1 MKKILIT
8 EDEKSRILG
17 LHQNA
22 IKKEFLTE
30 QLAGA
35 GEPEDLNLGTTP
47 DATTPTTTPGT
58 TTATTPTTTP
68 TTPSQG
74 LFANDRDYDYKKEG
88 DKYFFKLKANPQT
101 PKLQTL
107 AKQGKFMNWT
117 EATGKSL
124 EAIKKLNFSSEQV
137 NTKPLTQIKVAG
149 MAATGLAGVS
159 TTGST
164 TGTTTGGGGT
174 PDQTL
179 KTQFPNIGSLSSDLQ
194 TKIATW
200 SKSPAGQY
208 ILNTPADQREKA
220 MDNLDRLFGGD
231 PLTKELKKP
240 IRQALGMK
248 ADTLLGRVGSAL
260 KGGVEGV
267 KQGFNKQT
275 T

>member
-17 LHQNA
+17 MHQNA
-22 IKKEFLTE
+22 IKKEFLAE
-30 QLAGA
+30 QLVGA

-47 DATTPTTTPGT
+47 DTTTPTTTPGT
-58 TTATTPTTTP
+58 TTATTPTATP

-101 PKLQTL
+101 PKLQAL

-124 EAIKKLNFSSEQV
+124 DAIKKLNFSSEQV
-137 NTKPLTQIKVAG
+137 DTKPLTQMKVAG
-149 MAATGLAGVS
+149 TATTELVGTSA
-159 TTGST
+159 TTPT
-164 TGTTTGGGGT
+164 TTTGGGGT
-174 PDQTL
+174 PEQTL
-179 KTQFPNIGSLSSDLQ
+179 TTQFPNIGSLSSEIQ

-208 ILNTPADQREKA
+208 ILNTPADQRETA

-248 ADTLLGRVGSAL
+248 ADTLLGRVDSAI

-267 KQGFNKQT
+267 KQGFNQQK
-275 T
+275 

>member
-8 EDEKSRILG
+8 EEEKSRILG
-17 LHQNA
+17 IHQNA
-22 IKKEFLTE
+22 IKKEFLGE

-35 GEPEDLNLGTTP
+35 GEPEDLNLAPTP
-47 DATTPTTTPGT
+47 D
-58 TTATTPTTTP
+58 TTP
-68 TTPSQG
+68 TTPSQA

-101 PKLQTL
+101 PKLQAL

-124 EAIKKLNFSSEQV
+124 DAIKKLNFSSEQV
-137 NTKPLTQIKVAG
+137 DTKPLTQMKVAG
-149 MAATGLAGVS
+149 TAATELAGTS
-159 TTGST
+159 KTTT
-164 TGTTTGGGGT
+164 TTTPTTTTGGGGT
-174 PDQTL
+174 PEQTL
-179 KTQFPNIGSLSSDLQ
+179 TTQFPNIGSLSSEIQ

-248 ADTLLGRVGSAL
+248 ADTLLGRVGSAI

-267 KQGFNKQT
+267 KQGFNQQK
-275 T
+275 